1 MSVIRAMPPAAV
13 RVSTGGGLGQ
23 LATAAS
29 RDLCGDVIV
38 TIRAPGEPATVTA
51 AAGITRPRARQL
63 LPALMKLEGELGS
76 QSTLILPSLSQ
87 GRQRTA
93 ALRERGY
100 DSAATVGVRIG
111 QRRVGAIH
119 VLRSVPGPLEN
130 ASLLDAYAS
139 HAAIAIAASRS
150 RRRPRVAAPARTVE
164 ALDHLALSV
173 MSFPDLI
180 RELDGALAQPFGP
193 LRCGIALWDEQ
204 REVLYFV
211 PGSFGVDER
220 TAVSCQVTM
229 LNKHSNAARVFA
241 TGDPY
246 LSNHASGDPAILQ
259 EYVRAFGLHRL
270 IAVRL
275 ESQRRPI
282 GVLYLADTRDDFRFA
297 DIWRLEPL
305 IPRISSAVEAAQT
318 LFLLRRRHRLEGI
331 LSSVAIAIAGG
342 QSIDDCLTPAMD
354 ELCDTIDA
362 SLIALVPTNAG
373 PVVWRA
379 GEIDSA
385 RERQLLAEATR
396 QPGLRT
402 KVRAPLKAGDPGSA
416 TLHVPIKLGT
426 RRVATLSMLRRR
438 AESFT
443 ADERSAAVRIAKLS
457 SLAWAMDSYQ
467 QQRAELARVAER
479 QRIAD
484 DLHDDV
490 AQLLFGAQMS
500 LDSTLDL
507 PALDGHAVTNVTRAR
522 ALLAK
527 SDDVLRGIIG
537 QLSHE
542 APTDLASTLAATVS
556 EVEHEYNL
564 PIHLDIGERARSVAD
579 TLRKPVRQAF
589 LRTVRECLVNAAK
602 HGGPCRAFVRLDV
615 ARDRIRLSV
624 ADDGIGIQRCAPD
637 SHHGLRS
644 LRRLIRAQGGNM
656 RVVSSATGGTRV
668 TISFSL

>member
-1 MSVIRAMPPAAV
+1 VSVGQTISLSVAPLG
-13 RVSTGGGLGQ
+13 GGGLGQ

-29 RDLCGDVIV
+29 RDLAGDVII
-38 TIRAPGEPATVTA
+38 TTRAPAGPSTVTA
-51 AAGITRPRARQL
+51 TAGITRQRAKQL
-63 LPALMKLEGELGS
+63 LPALAKLESELSS
-76 QSTLILPSLSQ
+76 QSTLTLS
-87 GRQRTA
+87 
-93 ALRERGY
+93 ALSPTKEPARALGQRGY
-100 DSAATVGVRIG
+100 DSVSSVRVRIG

-119 VLRSVPGPLEN
+119 VLRTIPGDLEN

-150 RRRPRVAAPARTVE
+150 RRRPRAAAPAETVE
-164 ALDHLALSV
+164 ALDHLALSA

-180 RELDGALAQPFGP
+180 GELDATLAKPFGP
-193 LRCGIALWDEQ
+193 VRCGIALWDDQ
-204 REVLYFV
+204 RSVLYFV

-229 LNKHSNAARVFA
+229 VTKRSNAARVFA

-246 LSNHASGDPAILQ
+246 LSNHASGDPAIMQ
-259 EYVRAFGLHRL
+259 EYVSAFGLKRL
-270 IAVRL
+270 ISVRL

-282 GVLYLADTRDDFRFA
+282 GVLYLADKHEEFRFA

-318 LFLLRRRHRLEGI
+318 LFLLRRRHRLERI
-331 LSSVAIAIAGG
+331 LSSVAIAIASGH
-342 QSIDDCLTPAMD
+342 SIDDCLTPAMD

-362 SLIALVPTNAG
+362 SLIALVPTNAE
-373 PVVWRA
+373 PVVWRG
-379 GEIDSA
+379 GEIDIA
-385 RERQLLAEATR
+385 RERQLLSEAAR

-402 KVRAPLKAGDPGSA
+402 KVRGPLAAGDPGSA
-416 TLHVPIKLGT
+416 TFHVPVKLGT

-438 AESFT
+438 AEPFT
-443 ADERSAAVRIAKLS
+443 SDERSALVRIAKLS

-490 AQLLFGAQMS
+490 AQLLFGAQMA

-507 PALDGHAVTNVTRAR
+507 PEIDERAVTNVTRAR
-522 ALLAK
+522 GLLMK

-537 QLSHE
+537 QLSRE
-542 APTDLASTLAATVS
+542 SPTDLASALATTVS

-564 PIHLDIGERARSVAD
+564 PIHLDIAERARSVAGD
-579 TLRKPVRQAF
+579 LRKPVRQAF

-602 HGGPCRAFVRLDV
+602 HGGPCRALVRLDV
-615 ARDRIRLSV
+615 VRGRIRLSV
-624 ADDGIGIQRCAPD
+624 ADDGIGIQRRAGD
-637 SHHGLRS
+637 SHHGLPS
-644 LRRLIRAQGGNM
+644 LRRLIRDQGGNM

-668 TISFSL
+668 TISFGL